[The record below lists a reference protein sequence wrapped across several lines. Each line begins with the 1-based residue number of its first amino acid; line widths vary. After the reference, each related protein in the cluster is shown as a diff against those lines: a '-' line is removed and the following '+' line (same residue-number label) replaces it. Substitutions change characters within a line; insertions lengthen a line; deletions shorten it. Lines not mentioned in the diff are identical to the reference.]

1 MRISDDGTLALS
13 PDSVQNSYNNNNFK
27 FSTHAP
33 GQSPDMN
40 AGKSSGKRGMAWV
53 TWPLISGQ

>member
-53 TWPLISGQ
+53 T